1 MKRANSK
8 SIATAIAILS
18 LAILSGCGSNP
29 QSNTPINGANGLYPG
44 GVGGMIGGG
53 GCVPV
58 STPIS
63 FQAQGVY
70 ADYANLVMG
79 RLPSTGQQVG
89 QVVVGAGSMMANGGY
104 NSYATYPGRVN
115 GAMTLSLGQGNYGQV
130 GLPYSGYPYGSSNV
144 GMNTTPLMTGMNNMY
159 SQYPAQNGY
168 ASSNWNAMTS
178 SATGMIQL
186 SAAAQ
191 QQIMYMV
198 QSNPSMYGGYGGM
211 TGMNGY
217 NTGMMNMPGYNTGM
231 TGMNGMYGMSSACV
245 SSIAMN
251 IGKWDSYRLIYGGT
265 VYLYLNGS
273 THGYA
278 ATF

>member
-8 SIATAIAILS
+8 SIATAIAVLS

-29 QSNTPINGANGLYPG
+29 QSTSPVMGANGSMYPG
-44 GVGGMIGGG
+44 MGGIGGG
-53 GCVPV
+53 GCAPI
-58 STPIS
+58 SQPIS

-89 QVVVGAGSMMANGGY
+89 QVAVGTGAGVGAMNTGS
-104 NSYATYPGRVN
+104 SYATYPGRSN
-115 GAMTLSLGQGNYGQV
+115 GAMSLTLGQGNYGQV
-130 GLPYSGYPYGSSNV
+130 GLPYSGYPYGSQNV

-159 SQYPAQNGY
+159 SQYPSQNGM
-168 ASSNWNAMTS
+168 ASSNWNAMS
-178 SATGMIQL
+178 ASATGVIQL

-191 QQIMYMV
+191 QQIMYLV
-198 QSNPSMYGGYGGM
+198 QSNPQAYGGYGM
-211 TGMNGY
+211 NTGGYNQGYNQGY
-217 NTGMMNMPGYNTGM
+217 NTG
-231 TGMNGMYGMSSACV
+231 YGSNVCV